1 MRHPGLQRLFNQNKD
16 IYILNDQNLQA
27 HFAGSAA
34 IFDIRRELDTIIPA
48 SQSRPQPAQ
57 IIPFKPDLSPKPGQS
72 DADVEACLRSFNRP
86 LERAKAIY
94 AVRLYQTRPDP
105 STDAAAWGAWYDAL
119 TDYQRDILNE
129 RRRAKCR
136 TSGRAA
142 YALARA
148 AEGKEV
154 RPYVRGK
161 TAEQLRE
168 DAAAR
173 QRKRRAK
180 QGAQPRVDLSR
191 LSPEELRAHKAAQ
204 RREQRA
210 RARAALVGAEVKE

>member
-1 MRHPGLQRLFNQNKD
+1 MS
-16 IYILNDQNLQA
+16 DQNLQA
-27 HFAGSAA
+27 HLVGNAL
-34 IFDIRRELDTIIPA
+34 IFDVRRQLDAIIPP
-48 SQSRPQPAQ
+48 SRIQPQSAQ
-57 IIPFKPDLSPKPGQS
+57 IIPFPAPDLSPRPGQS
-72 DADVEACLRSFNRP
+72 DEDVDACLRSFNRP
-86 LERAKAIY
+86 LERAKSIY
-94 AVRLYQTRPDP
+94 AVRLYKTRPDS

-129 RRRAKCR
+129 RNRAN
-136 TSGRAA
+136 GRAA

-161 TAEQLRE
+161 TDEQLRA

-180 QGAQPRVDLSR
+180 QGAQPRVDLSQ
-191 LSPEELRAHKAAQ
+191 LSPEERRAHKAAQ

-210 RARAALVGAEVKE
+210 SARAKAKAAPA